1 VSEISGSCG
10 YWRFRGLEFLAG
22 KISWGR
28 MAGSGIPKALW
39 F

>member
-1 VSEISGSCG
+1 MRLVGAVDTGVS
-10 YWRFRGLEFLAG
+10 WGLEFLAG